1 MIRRCVRRCVGLD
14 GGCCPGSGHAAW
26 LVIAMALM
34 VAGAAATA
42 WAGETTAKAPVEV
55 AAPGDTGRDAE
66 KTEVKKSN
74 EVAVKGDTLTVTG
87 TMESKA
93 SGVSILDY
101 QMLRHLSGGNG
112 DLNELLL
119 VLPDIQPDDS
129 WRSAKTAGEILPVNI
144 SISGGKAYQNNFS
157 VDGISNNSLL
167 DPGSERH
174 QVVNDVP
181 GHPQEIFLD
190 SDLVEEVA
198 VYDSNVPARFGD
210 FSGGVVDAKTVKAG
224 IKPKGKVYYRTT
236 RSQWTH
242 FFQWEGEEDDEASLT
257 PPSSDDEAIEDPR
270 FEKHIYGGSLSMP
283 LGDTLGALGSV
294 NEVRSTISKR
304 HFKGWKDEKRHLRNI
319 MTKLSWDPD
328 YLNSFELSLFHSP
341 YEEERFLSDIKNSDY
356 TIKGGGDRIQ
366 GQWNRGLGFGALEV
380 TGGFRKSVNER
391 EAPKDLR
398 QWAATAS
405 KPWGADAESAYSKE
419 GGHGDITK
427 TQESFT
433 TRADLSEVSF
443 EGWGGR
449 HTLSTGISY
458 DLTKGTFD
466 RKESTMIYTDPV
478 TSDTVISPGN
488 SYDCEDNEQYFS
500 MRKVYDADDSSA
512 VVNALSLY
520 GQDEMVCGRVTLR
533 PGLRV
538 AANDFMDNLDV
549 APRMSASWDSFG
561 DGRTV
566 FTSGFNRYHS
576 ATFIT
581 YKLRE
586 AKRPYRTEVRKPY
599 QDMVFSG
606 SDPSG
611 TLGGFWW
618 PVSDAGNNVETFST
632 LKTPY
637 ADEFQIGV
645 DQRFV
650 GGTLGYKYVRRKG
663 RDQFARTY
671 GAIQPDG
678 LRYYTMTNDGFYDH
692 KSHRV
697 AWGRSFGAH
706 RLNLNVTYQDTD
718 SSNGS
723 YDGEIGDDRVWY
735 GDEVIYRAELPKST
749 FNKPW
754 MANVT
759 AVVSLP
765 ARMTLTTIARYR
777 GSYTK
782 VESTGKTKEVPD
794 DQGQINP
801 LTGEKVSEE
810 IPVYG
815 ERDRPSSV
823 VVDCKLRWKFPLWG
837 QSVFTSTLEVNNLF
851 NKKVLADG
859 KNYELGR
866 QFWLGGEVSF

>member
-1 MIRRCVRRCVGLD
+1 MMREYVRRCGGLGRGRRQD
-14 GGCCPGSGHAAW
+14 SGRPVW
-26 LVIAMALM
+26 LAIVMALV
-34 VAGAAATA
+34 VAGATATG
-42 WAGETTAKAPVEV
+42 WAGEGSPEAFGESSVSEPLERT
-55 AAPGDTGRDAE
+55 AE
-66 KTEVKKSN
+66 KTAQKKTT
-74 EVAVKGDTLTVTG
+74 EVAVEGETLTVTG

-101 QMLRHLSGGNG
+101 RMLRHLSGGNG

-236 RSQWTH
+236 RSQWAH
-242 FFQWEGEEDDEASLT
+242 FFQWEEEEDDDDTSAPSL
-257 PPSSDDEAIEDPR
+257 SDDADGDPR

-283 LGDTLGALGSV
+283 IGETFGAIGSV

-304 HFKGWKDEKRHLRNI
+304 HFKGWKDEERLLQNF
-319 MTKLSWDPD
+319 MTKLTWDPD

-341 YEEERFLSDIKNSDY
+341 YEEERFLEDVKGSDY
-356 TIKGGGDRIQ
+356 TVVGGGSRIQ
-366 GQWNRGLGFGALEV
+366 GTWNRGLSFGELEMKGAL
-380 TGGFRKSVNER
+380 RKSVNER

-398 QWAATAS
+398 QWLATAS
-405 KPWGADAESAYSKE
+405 KPWGGDANSAYSKE

-433 TRADLSEVSF
+433 TRADLSEISF
-443 EGWGGR
+443 NGWGGL
-449 HTLSTGISY
+449 HTLSTGIAY
-458 DLTKGTFD
+458 DLTKGQFD
-466 RKESTMIYTDPV
+466 RKETTMIYTDPV
-478 TSDTVISPGN
+478 TSDTVVSPGN
-488 SYDCEDNEQYFS
+488 SYDCEDNQQYFS
-500 MRKVYDADDSSA
+500 MRRAYDADDSSV

-520 GQDEMVCGRVTLR
+520 GDDEMVYGRVTLR
-533 PGLRV
+533 PGLRI

-549 APRMSASWDSFG
+549 APRMAASWDSFG
-561 DGRTV
+561 NGQTV
-566 FTSGFNRYHS
+566 FTSGINRYHS
-576 ATFIT
+576 ATFMT

-586 AKRPYRTEVRKPY
+586 AKKPYRTEVRKPY

-611 TLGGFWW
+611 TQGGFWW
-618 PVSDAGNNVETFST
+618 PVSDAGNNVETYST

-637 ADEFQIGV
+637 ADEFQAGV
-645 DQRFV
+645 DQQLG

-663 RDQFARTY
+663 QDQFARTY
-671 GAIQPDG
+671 GAVQPNG
-678 LRYYTMTNDGFYDH
+678 LKYYTMTNDGFYDH
-692 KSHRV
+692 ESHRV
-697 AWGRSFGAH
+697 AWGRRLGAH
-706 RLNLNVTYQDTD
+706 SLNLNVTWQDTD

-723 YDGEIGDDRVWY
+723 YDSEVDDDRVWY
-735 GDEVIYRAELPKST
+735 GDEVIYKAELPRST

-754 MANVT
+754 MANAT
-759 AVVSLP
+759 AIVSLP
-765 ARMTLTTIARYR
+765 VRMTLTTIARYR
-777 GSYTK
+777 GPYTK
-782 VESTGKTKEVPD
+782 VESMGKTRQVPD
-794 DQGQINP
+794 DQARTNP
-801 LTGEKVSEE
+801 LTGKPVSEE
-810 IPVYG
+810 LPIYA
-815 ERDRPSSV
+815 ERDRSSSI
-823 VVDCKLRWKFPLWG
+823 VVDCKLRWKLPLWR
-837 QSVFTSTLEVNNLF
+837 QSVFTTTLEVNNLF
-851 NKKVLADG
+851 NKRVLAEG